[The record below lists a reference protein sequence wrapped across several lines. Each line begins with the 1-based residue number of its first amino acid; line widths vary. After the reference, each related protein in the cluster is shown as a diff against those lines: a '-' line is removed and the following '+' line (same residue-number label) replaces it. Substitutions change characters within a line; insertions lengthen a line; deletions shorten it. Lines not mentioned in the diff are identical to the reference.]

1 MHSWQAFPTSGAVR
15 SGEKRNIY
23 RFAEITGMRLIARC
37 SCLAGCGA
45 TLVANLFRKMTQ
57 ATLDLDTAR

>member
-1 MHSWQAFPTSGAVR
+1 MHCWQAFPTSGAVR

-45 TLVANLFRKMTQ
+45 TLVENLLGPMTQ
-57 ATLDLDTAR
+57 ATLDLTTAR